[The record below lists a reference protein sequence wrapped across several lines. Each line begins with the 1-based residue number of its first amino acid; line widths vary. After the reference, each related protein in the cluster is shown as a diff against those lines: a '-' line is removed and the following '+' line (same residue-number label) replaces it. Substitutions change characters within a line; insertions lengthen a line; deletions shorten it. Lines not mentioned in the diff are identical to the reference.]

1 MHNLYKSSDWNV
13 FHNLISSAGQI
24 KHYEWGSTYRNWLN
38 TYNVYR
44 KELEDDYSKML
55 KLSNKALNA
64 FGGDP
69 SLTDWSNFRP
79 LRLSRE
85 EDWADWLMHLI
96 EQSGTGVLSSMLFND
111 SNREA
116 ASFIQPDKTY
126 RELTDHSRRYRADM
140 IIKWDDQ
147 SFTHIEVKIGDH
159 HLKKTFPTSET
170 FRTQLQATKDNWLN
184 YILLLDEQLYDWECT
199 LEVSDPEIR
208 IEAITWTDV
217 AVALR
222 KSLVSS
228 ESMIW
233 KSWAYTFLGAIEQC
247 LLGIPATGKG
257 KLSPQ
262 NIIKRS
268 QIIKKAIS
276 DE

>member
-24 KHYEWGSTYRNWLN
+24 KQYEWGNTNRIWLK
-38 TYNVYR
+38 TYNVYL
-44 KELEDDYSKML
+44 KELEDEYSKML
-55 KLSNKALNA
+55 KLSNRALKA

-96 EQSGTGVLSSMLFND
+96 EQSDTGILSSMLFND

-116 ASFIQPDKTY
+116 ASFTQPDKTY
-126 RELTDHSRRYRADM
+126 RELTDHSHRYRADM

-147 SFTHIEVKIGDH
+147 NFTHIEVKIGDH

-170 FRTQLQATKDNWLN
+170 FRTQFQATKDNWLN
-184 YILLLDEQLYDWECT
+184 YILLLDEQLYDWECA

-222 KSLVSS
+222 KSLVSC
-228 ESMIW
+228 ESVIW

-247 LLGIPATGKG
+247 LLGIPTDGKG

-262 NIIKRS
+262 NIIKRI